1 MLKRFV
7 LSILLLAALT
17 GQGLSDKGLSWYPH
31 RIKGVPIPSVMP
43 EASAF
48 FNKYSAV
55 FMGSPDEKKVWLTF
69 DSGYE
74 NGCTA
79 QILQILKAKGVKAA
93 FFLDGN
99 YLRRNPDLVRQMAG
113 DGHLICNHTLKH
125 ADMTKFSDIEQ
136 YKMQLLEWEALAQ
149 QLDVKTS
156 PYYRPPSGR
165 FSELTLSF
173 DQELG
178 YKTVFWSVAYADW
191 DPAKQ
196 MSEQKAMSILKER
209 THNGAI
215 VLLHSVSATNAAIL
229 DDYIDWMLNEGYSIG
244 SLDDLFKNASTAAA
258 AFHQRA
264 QFENNRIIAFFK

>member
-1 MLKRFV
+1 MMIKKII
-7 LSILLLAALT
+7 LSIILLSVLPA
-17 GQGLSDKGLSWYPH
+17 QGLSNKGLSWYPN
-31 RIKGVPIPSVMP
+31 RIKGVAIPSVMP

-48 FNKYSAV
+48 LGKYNAV
-55 FMGSPDEKKVWLTF
+55 FMGSPDEKKIWLTF

-79 QILQILKAKGVKAA
+79 KILDTLKAKGVKAA

-99 YLRRNPDLVRQMAG
+99 YLRRNPELIIRMAHE
-113 DGHLICNHTLKH
+113 GHLICNHTLKH
-125 ADMTKFSDIEQ
+125 PDMARFTDFEQ

-149 QLDVKTS
+149 QVGIKTS
-156 PYYRPPSGR
+156 PFYRPPSGR

-173 DQELG
+173 DKELG

-196 MSEQKAMSILKER
+196 LTGLNAMTILKDR

-215 VLLHSVSATNAAIL
+215 VLLHSVSTTNAAIL
-229 DDYIDWMLNEGYSIG
+229 GQYIDWLTSEGYSFG
-244 SLDDLFKNASTAAA
+244 SLNEL
-258 AFHQRA
+258 
-264 QFENNRIIAFFK
+264 

>member
-1 MLKRFV
+1 MFKKLI
-7 LSILLLAALT
+7 LSIFLISVLPA
-17 GQGLSDKGLSWYPH
+17 QSLSSQGLSWYPN

-43 EASAF
+43 EATAF
-48 FNKYSAV
+48 FNKYNAV
-55 FMGSPDEKKVWLTF
+55 YMGNSNEKTVCLTF

-79 QILQILKAKGVKAA
+79 KILSTLKQKGVKAA

-99 YLRRNPDLVRQMAG
+99 YLRRNPGLVREMAA

-125 ADMTKFSDIEQ
+125 PDMAKFTDFEL

-149 QLDVKTS
+149 QVGVKTS
-156 PYYRPPSGR
+156 PIYRPPSGR

-173 DQELG
+173 DKELG
-178 YKTVFWSVAYADW
+178 YKTVFWSAAYADW

-196 MSEQKAMSILKER
+196 IHEQKALTIIKEC

-215 VLLHSVSATNAAIL
+215 VLLHSVSTTNAAIL
-229 DDYIDWMLNEGYSIG
+229 GAYIDWLVSEGYSFG
-244 SLDDLFKNASTAAA
+244 SLNEFL
-258 AFHQRA
+258 
-264 QFENNRIIAFFK
+264 